1 MLFDFQCKH
10 GLRSADFEVN
20 FRSYDKNDGLELEN
34 DWEVKNIHSVLFKQT
49 ISWGSLFK
57 KLANRSVVGSFHFFP
72 WASCILWH
80 FFFLCK
86 CALIT
91 LYILLF
97 KEEEHCS
104 VYMLEA
110 KPNIEILRP
119 LYIRLIM
126 IFAYTQVVVRT
137 IDSTTI
143 CNVHDLGNM
152 ASNVDLFPVLTGVR
166 VWRIIQLLIVTIV
179 YLNRLFKQLD
189 WRCYSWIGLSEL
201 AAWWQWGKKML
212 HKCPNKN
219 YLNTERSCKCKR
231 QGHTTF
237 EALFWL

>member
-1 MLFDFQCKH
+1 MSFLNKQSH
-10 GLRSADFEVN
+10 GAHYLKSWQTDQ
-20 FRSYDKNDGLELEN
+20 L
-34 DWEVKNIHSVLFKQT
+34 SVLS
-49 ISWGSLFK
+49 IS
-57 KLANRSVVGSFHFFP
+57 FP
-72 WASCILWH
+72 ELLVFCDT
-80 FFFLCK
+80 FFLCK

-126 IFAYTQVVVRT
+126 IFVYTQVVVRT

-189 WRCYSWIGLSEL
+189 
-201 AAWWQWGKKML
+201 
-212 HKCPNKN
+212 
-219 YLNTERSCKCKR
+219 
-231 QGHTTF
+231 
-237 EALFWL
+237 

>member
-1 MLFDFQCKH
+1 MATVSMEHLSRAQKIISIFVSPICLLF
-10 GLRSADFEVN
+10 
-20 FRSYDKNDGLELEN
+20 
-34 DWEVKNIHSVLFKQT
+34 VLVRV
-49 ISWGSLFK
+49 
-57 KLANRSVVGSFHFFP
+57 ASVVGFV
-72 WASCILWH
+72 
-80 FFFLCK
+80 FL
-86 CALIT
+86 T
-91 LYILLF
+91 QMFYSHE
-97 KEEEHCS
+97 EEEHCS

-126 IFAYTQVVVRT
+126 IFVYTQVVVRT

-189 WRCYSWIGLSEL
+189 GRCYS
-201 AAWWQWGKKML
+201 
-212 HKCPNKN
+212 
-219 YLNTERSCKCKR
+219 
-231 QGHTTF
+231 
-237 EALFWL
+237 